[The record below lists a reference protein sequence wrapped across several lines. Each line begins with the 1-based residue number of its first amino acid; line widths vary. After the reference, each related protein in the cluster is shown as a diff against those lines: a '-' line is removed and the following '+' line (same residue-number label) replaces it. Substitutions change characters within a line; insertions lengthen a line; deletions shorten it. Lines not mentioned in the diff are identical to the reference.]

1 MDKPTISP
9 PRKSAPSMDDGP
21 VTTPKDRHGKARSIL
36 RRSNLWL
43 FAVLLLAGAPAFALD
58 GTVVK
63 AKVHYTTS
71 PVTRGNIVNTIV
83 VAGVVHAVNYVDVGA
98 QTSGELQSLKVK
110 RGDQVKEGQLL
121 AEIDPV
127 LAKMAL
133 KSADSALADMT
144 AQHSMNEDALVL
156 AKTRNNR
163 NEKLFKQGFVSA
175 DQLDFTRAALKMA
188 SCAVDSLSDKIA
200 EATATVNA
208 AKANLCYTKITA
220 PMDGEIVNISARK
233 GQTLNARLRTPT
245 ILRIADM
252 RTMTVWARVPQADI
266 VRVKPGQ
273 DVYFTILG
281 DTRRWKGKIRQIR
294 PTPQI
299 INNVVFYDALFEVP
313 NPDHELEIHMTAK
326 VFISLPQAR
335 GVLLIPVAAIGDASA
350 GTKTTVRVLKADGA
364 VEQREITIGIKS
376 EISAEVT
383 DGLKE
388 KELVVIGTVTA
399 QKAVHTGK
407 VQPG

>member
-1 MDKPTISP
+1 
-9 PRKSAPSMDDGP
+9 
-21 VTTPKDRHGKARSIL
+21 
-36 RRSNLWL
+36 
-43 FAVLLLAGAPAFALD
+43 
-58 GTVVK
+58 
-63 AKVHYTTS
+63 
-71 PVTRGNIVNTIV
+71 
-83 VAGVVHAVNYVDVGA
+83 
-98 QTSGELQSLKVK
+98 
-110 RGDQVKEGQLL
+110 
-121 AEIDPV
+121 
-127 LAKMAL
+127 
-133 KSADSALADMT
+133 MT
-144 AQHSMNEDALVL
+144 AQRTSQKDTLVL
-156 AKTRNNR
+156 DKMQNKR
-163 NEKLFKQGFVSA
+163 NERLFKQGFVSA
-175 DQLDFTRAALKMA
+175 SSVDITQSALDVARSNTHA
-188 SCAVDSLSDKIA
+188 LSDQMKV
-200 EATATVNA
+200 ATATVNT
-208 AKANLCYTKITA
+208 AKANVGYTKITA
-220 PMDGEIVNISARK
+220 PMAGEVVSITTLQ
-233 GQTLNARLRTPT
+233 GQTVNANQAAPI
-245 ILRIADM
+245 ILRIGDM
-252 RTMTVWARVPQADI
+252 STVTVWAQVSEADI
-266 VRVKPGQ
+266 VHVKPGQ